1 MQPICLHPKMSVQ
14 QSNIYMLQYRRT
26 FFFVLH
32 FARLCNNIMFWEN
45 CQTFAT
51 AAFDHVVAVC
61 YIIPLLLNFWI
72 YTLTTCKMLTMFVCN
87 VFPFLTLFT
96 TCDQHVS
103 WKIFILL
110 SFIIFLFIFW
120 GKTQQIVL
128 NIDQQMYL
136 NNIGLSKARSDT
148 HSAVCFKNP
157 LQHTLNKH
165 VTCHI
170 QGSMGS
176 AFTGKGVCIN
186 KLRSG
191 ILTCGLSQAKKQ
203 S

>member
-1 MQPICLHPKMSVQ
+1 MH
-14 QSNIYMLQYRRT
+14 

-32 FARLCNNIMFWEN
+32 FAQLCKNIMFWEN

-51 AAFDHVVAVC
+51 AALDHVVAVC

-72 YTLTTCKMLTMFVCN
+72 YTLTIWKLLTMFVCN
-87 VFPFLTLFT
+87 VFPSLILFT
-96 TCDQHVS
+96 TYDQFVS
-103 WKIFILL
+103 WKIFICWVMH
-110 SFIIFLFIFW
+110 FIIFLFIFW
-120 GKTQQIVL
+120 GKIQQIVL

-136 NNIGLSKARSDT
+136 NNFGLSKKLSDT

-157 LQHTLNKH
+157 SQHTLNKH

-191 ILTCGLSQAKKQ
+191 ILTCGLSQAK
-203 S
+203 